1 MKLPGQEG
9 AHGVD
14 VELKPGEA
22 LREIV
27 CALFD
32 ADDAQFH
39 LRRPPVESL
48 ETLQDLCAELLQSQH
63 GGHADS
69 NADAVAKCPNA
80 GPSRVSDPTNDQNL
94 RDPGSR

>member
-1 MKLPGQEG
+1 MKLAGQEG

-27 CALFD
+27 RALFD

-39 LRRPPVESL
+39 LRGPPVESL
-48 ETLQDLCAELLQSQH
+48 EALQDLCAELLQPQH
-63 GGHADS
+63 SGHVDS
-69 NADAVAKCPNA
+69 NADAVEKCANA
-80 GPSRVSDPTNDQNL
+80 GPSRVSDLTNDQNL